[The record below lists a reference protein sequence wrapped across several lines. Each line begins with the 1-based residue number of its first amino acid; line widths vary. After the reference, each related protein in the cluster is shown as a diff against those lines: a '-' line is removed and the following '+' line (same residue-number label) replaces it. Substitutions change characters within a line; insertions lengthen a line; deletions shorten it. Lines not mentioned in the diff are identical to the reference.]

1 MVESEVPKAEVQ
13 PDTVSVLANATVV
26 ADKIKQRL
34 LGLLVV
40 SIILLAFVPVIIED
54 PPTYLDVVPTRVPQ
68 APVIDPP
75 APLFQ
80 GLSDMRDMIDQQITR
95 ERQGYEKVLRDTAD
109 MVDST
114 ATQQAS
120 DGGTIGDK
128 SKQLPKTAPNAVL
141 VPLDFLAGRSGRIV
155 PPALGLP
162 EEKGAGEQSADQN
175 EADQGALDVSLSQVA
190 AGHALSRA
198 WAVMVKRD
206 ADRAKLIEQQIKL
219 MAQRIPSYVVRAPV
233 ETVGEQSAQSTQEY
247 ALMVGPELRRE
258 DALKR
263 LAWLQS
269 EYPQT
274 SPKLTVYFPGILE
287 R

>member
-13 PDTVSVLANATVV
+13 QGTASVLANATVV

-95 ERQGYEKVLRDTAD
+95 ERQGYEKVLRDTVD
-109 MVDST
+109 VVDST

-120 DGGTIGDK
+120 DGGKVGGEAEP
-128 SKQLPKTAPNAVL
+128 LPKTAPNAVL

-155 PPALGLP
+155 PPALDLP

-175 EADQGALDVSLSQVA
+175 EADQGTLDVSLSQVA

-198 WAVMVKRD
+198 WAVIVKRD

-233 ETVGEQSAQSTQEY
+233 ETVSEQSAQSTQEY

-263 LAWLQS
+263 LAWLQN